1 MNDETKKNIIQMF
14 GKIPEAM
21 LIINNGIYC
30 DAETDGMF
38 YYRMGITIAFLV
50 AGVLLLLAIDAAYNI
65 GYGFVYGLGLL
76 LTVLTFALTSI
87 IDNFFL
93 LLEAASIITGYVAAG
108 ACVVA
113 SIACFNMAISN
124 DKKNKLE
131 SADIEYDQNCL
142 VFYTSKDERYVLTEI
157 KTIYAKGEKYHI
169 DGKAAKYTTQLGK
182 SHTVHLDIIPATYQ
196 NCIYLCDIL
205 NNITQGTNQNK

>member
-1 MNDETKKNIIQMF
+1 MSTELSTSKRFRKIAISKNKSASKSLAFII
-14 GKIPEAM
+14 
-21 LIINNGIYC
+21 
-30 DAETDGMF
+30 
-38 YYRMGITIAFLV
+38 

-76 LTVLTFALTSI
+76 LTVLTFTLTLI

-157 KTIYAKGEKYHI
+157 KNIYVQGEKYHI
-169 DGKAAKYTTQLGK
+169 DGKVAKYTTQLGK
-182 SHTVHLDIIPATYQ
+182 SHPVHLDIIPATYQ
-196 NCIYLCDIL
+196 DCIYLCDIL
-205 NNITQGTNQNK
+205 NNIAQGTNQNK

>member
-1 MNDETKKNIIQMF
+1 MSTELSTLKRFCKIAAFKPKSSKSLAFII
-14 GKIPEAM
+14 
-21 LIINNGIYC
+21 
-30 DAETDGMF
+30 
-38 YYRMGITIAFLV
+38 
-50 AGVLLLLAIDAAYNI
+50 AGVLLLIATFAAYDI
-65 GYGFVYGLGLL
+65 GYNLIYGLGLL
-76 LTVLTFALTSI
+76 LTVLTFTLTLL

-205 NNITQGTNQNK
+205 NNIT

>member
-1 MNDETKKNIIQMF
+1 MSTELSTSKRFCKIAAFKNQSAS
-14 GKIPEAM
+14 KS
-21 LIINNGIYC
+21 
-30 DAETDGMF
+30 
-38 YYRMGITIAFLV
+38 IAFLV
-50 AGVLLLLAIDAAYNI
+50 AGVFLLLAIDAAYNI

-76 LTVLTFALTSI
+76 LTVLTFTLTLI
-87 IDNFFL
+87 IDNF
-93 LLEAASIITGYVAAG
+93 LEAASIITGYVAAG

-157 KTIYAKGEKYHI
+157 KNIYVQGEKYHI
-169 DGKAAKYTTQLGK
+169 DGKVAKYTTQLGK

>member
-1 MNDETKKNIIQMF
+1 MWGIFFVGIIQKITKR
-14 GKIPEAM
+14 GKNMSTELSTSKRFCKIA
-21 LIINNGIYC
+21 
-30 DAETDGMF
+30 AF
-38 YYRMGITIAFLV
+38 KHKSSKSIAFLV

-76 LTVLTFALTSI
+76 LTVLTFTLTLI

-142 VFYTSKDERYVLTEI
+142 VFYTSKNERYVLTEI

-196 NCIYLCDIL
+196 NFIYLCNIL

>member
-1 MNDETKKNIIQMF
+1 MSTELSTSKRF
-14 GKIPEAM
+14 CKIA
-21 LIINNGIYC
+21 
-30 DAETDGMF
+30 AF
-38 YYRMGITIAFLV
+38 KHKSSKSIAFLV

-76 LTVLTFALTSI
+76 LTVLTFTLTLI

-93 LLEAASIITGYVAAG
+93 LLEAASIITGYIAAG

-113 SIACFNMAISN
+113 SIACFGMAWSEHL
-124 DKKNKLE
+124 KTQLE
-131 SADIEYDQNCL
+131 IADIGYDQNCL
-142 VFYTSKDERYVLTEI
+142 VFCTPKDERYVLTEI

-196 NCIYLCDIL
+196 NCIYLCNIL

>member
-1 MNDETKKNIIQMF
+1 MSTELSTSKRF
-14 GKIPEAM
+14 CKIA
-21 LIINNGIYC
+21 
-30 DAETDGMF
+30 AF
-38 YYRMGITIAFLV
+38 KHKSSKSIAFLV

-142 VFYTSKDERYVLTEI
+142 VFFTSKDERYVLTEI
-157 KTIYAKGEKYHI
+157 KIIYAKGEKYHI

>member
-1 MNDETKKNIIQMF
+1 
-14 GKIPEAM
+14 
-21 LIINNGIYC
+21 
-30 DAETDGMF
+30 
-38 YYRMGITIAFLV
+38 
-50 AGVLLLLAIDAAYNI
+50 
-65 GYGFVYGLGLL
+65 
-76 LTVLTFALTSI
+76 
-87 IDNFFL
+87 
-93 LLEAASIITGYVAAG
+93 
-108 ACVVA
+108 
-113 SIACFNMAISN
+113 MAISN

>member
-1 MNDETKKNIIQMF
+1 M
-14 GKIPEAM
+14 
-21 LIINNGIYC
+21 
-30 DAETDGMF
+30 
-38 YYRMGITIAFLV
+38 IATF
-50 AGVLLLLAIDAAYNI
+50 AAYDI
-65 GYGFVYGLGLL
+65 GYNLIYGLGLL
-76 LTVLTFALTSI
+76 LTVLTFTLTLL

-205 NNITQGTNQNK
+205 NNITQGTNQNKSIKNINGPIHIEQNLSATGLHGQGNIVVYIAGERYQKTIWK

>member
-1 MNDETKKNIIQMF
+1 MSTELSTSKRFCKIAAFKPKSSKFLAFII
-14 GKIPEAM
+14 
-21 LIINNGIYC
+21 
-30 DAETDGMF
+30 
-38 YYRMGITIAFLV
+38 
-50 AGVLLLLAIDAAYNI
+50 AGVLLLIATFAAYDI
-65 GYGFVYGLGLL
+65 GYNLIYGLGLL
-76 LTVLTFALTSI
+76 LTVLSFTLTLL

-157 KTIYAKGEKYHI
+157 KN
-169 DGKAAKYTTQLGK
+169 
-182 SHTVHLDIIPATYQ
+182 HLCQ
-196 NCIYLCDIL
+196 R
-205 NNITQGTNQNK
+205 